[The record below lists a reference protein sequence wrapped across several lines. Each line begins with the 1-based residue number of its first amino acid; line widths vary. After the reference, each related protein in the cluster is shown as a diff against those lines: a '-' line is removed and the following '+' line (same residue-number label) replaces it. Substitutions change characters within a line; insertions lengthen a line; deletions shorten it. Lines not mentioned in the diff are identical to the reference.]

1 MRAVLRRPANDGR
14 SIRGAGR
21 VHRHVDRTVSG
32 GARVIHYV
40 PAWDGRGHV
49 VARMGPTGSTVVLEC
64 PTFFSAEREAEKLN
78 QQEQARQAAPV
89 IRPAYYGQRRSVR
102 YFEPD
107 AYA

>member
-1 MRAVLRRPANDGR
+1 M
-14 SIRGAGR
+14 IQ
-21 VHRHVDRTVSG
+21 
-32 GARVIHYV
+32 YV